1 MKKIFAFILIFIMS
15 GCASPAPRFYQ
26 PVVVENRSIIS
37 SAFTGTILIQRLLLP
52 AEISRPQITT
62 IGQTD
67 YELKIDEF
75 NRWGAAPDKLFQR
88 IIAQDLANYL
98 PKASIEIQTPLR
110 KNYKYAVAIEINEMT
125 GKLGNTAY
133 FSASYYIK
141 NRNGNTVKTGYIK
154 EELDIEF
161 GYDNYVLA
169 QSQMLDALANQI
181 AQDLSHL

>member
-26 PVVVENRSIIS
+26 PIVVEKGAVIS
-37 SAFTGTILIQRLLLP
+37 SAFSGTVLIQHLLLP

-75 NRWGAAPDKLFQR
+75 NRWGATPDKLFQR
-88 IIAQDLANYL
+88 IIGQDIAHYL
-98 PKASIEIQTPLR
+98 PKATIEIQTPLR
-110 KNYKYAVAIEINEMT
+110 KNYRYAVAIEINEMT

-133 FSASYYIK
+133 LSASYYIK
-141 NRNGNTVKTGYIK
+141 NRNGNTVKNGYIK
-154 EELDIEF
+154 EELKIEA

-169 QSQMLDALANQI
+169 QSQMLDALAHKI
-181 AQDLSHL
+181 AQDLSYL